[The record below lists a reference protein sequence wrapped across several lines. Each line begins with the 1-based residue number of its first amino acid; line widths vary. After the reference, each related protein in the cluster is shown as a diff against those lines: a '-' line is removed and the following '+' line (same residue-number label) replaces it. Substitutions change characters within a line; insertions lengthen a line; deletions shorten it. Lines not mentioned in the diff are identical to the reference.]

1 MTKSAAYG
9 SRLAFGDVT
18 KTVSTIVAATNLVG
32 VTSHGYIATQP
43 VMFKSGLAGGAP
55 LIAKKV
61 YYVKTV
67 LTNTFEL
74 ALTSGGATIDITS
87 DGTGS
92 ANFITALTDVA
103 QISSLSGPNLQAE
116 TIDVTTHDSPSAIRE
131 FVSGLIDPGEF
142 TLGLVFDPNVATHL
156 ALYTDLVART
166 TTMSFALHFPT
177 LLAMSWGFEGQV
189 TGFGPIESQPDGA
202 VTSTVT
208 IKLSGAPN
216 VT

>member
-9 SRLAFGDVT
+9 ARLAFGDVV
-18 KTVSTIVAATNLVG
+18 KTVSTITASTNLLG

-43 VMFKSGLAGGAP
+43 VMLKSGLAGGSP

-74 ALTSGGATIDITS
+74 ALTSGGATIDITT

-92 ANFITALTDVA
+92 ANFVTALTDIA
-103 QISSLSGPNLQAE
+103 QISSLSGPNMQAS
-116 TIDVTTHDSPSAIRE
+116 TIDVTTHDSVNATRE
-131 FVSGLIDPGEF
+131 FVSGLIDAGEF
-142 TLGLVFDPNVATHL
+142 TVGLIYDPNLATHL
-156 ALYTDLVART
+156 ALWTDLVART
-166 TTMSFALHFPT
+166 SASFALHFPT
-177 LLAMSWGFEGQV
+177 LLNMSWGFEGYV
-189 TGFGPIESQPDGA
+189 TGFGPIEAQPDGA
-202 VTSTVT
+202 VTTTIT
-208 IKLSGAPN
+208 IKLSGAAN

>member
-18 KTVSTIVAATNLVG
+18 KTVTAITAADNLLTS
-32 VTSHGYIATQP
+32 TSHGYANTQP
-43 VMFKSGLAGGAP
+43 VMLKTASYVAGTP
-55 LIAKKV
+55 LIPKKV
-61 YYVKTV
+61 YFVRDS
-67 LTNTFEL
+67 LTNTFGL
-74 ALTSGGATIDITS
+74 ALTSGGAIIDVTVN
-87 DGTGS
+87 GS
-92 ANFITALTDVA
+92 GLITALTDIA

-142 TLGLVFDPNVATHL
+142 TVGLVFDPNVATHI
-156 ALYTDLVART
+156 ALYNDLVART
-166 TTMSFALHFPT
+166 SAVSFALHFPT
-177 LLAMSWGFEGQV
+177 LLGVSWGFEGIV
-189 TGFGPIESQPDGA
+189 SGFGPIEAEPDGA
-202 VTSTVT
+202 VTTSVT

>member
-9 SRLAFGDVT
+9 SRLAFGDVN
-18 KTVSTIVAATNLVG
+18 KTANPITASTNLLT
-32 VTSHGYIATQP
+32 VTSHGYSATQP
-43 VMFKSGLAGGAP
+43 VMLKSGLTGSAP
-55 LIAKKV
+55 LIARKV

-87 DGTGS
+87 DGSG
-92 ANFITALTDVA
+92 IVTALTDIA
-103 QISSLSGPNLQAE
+103 QISSLAGPNLQAS
-116 TIDVTTHDSPSAIRE
+116 TIDVTTHDSVNATRE
-131 FVSGLIDPGEF
+131 FVSGLIDAGEF
-142 TLGLVFDPNVATHL
+142 TVGLVYDPNVATHL
-156 ALYTDLVART
+156 ALWNDLVART
-166 TTMSFALHFPT
+166 SASFALHFPT
-177 LLAMSWGFEGQV
+177 LLNMSWGFEGYV
-189 TGFGPIESQPDGA
+189 TGFGPIEAQPDGA

>member
-9 SRLAFGDVT
+9 SRLAFGDVN
-18 KTVSTIVAATNLVG
+18 KTANPITASTNLLT
-32 VTSHGYIATQP
+32 VTAHGYTATQP
-43 VMFKSGLAGGAP
+43 VMLKSGLAGSAP

-87 DGTGS
+87 DGSG
-92 ANFITALTDVA
+92 IVTALTDIA
-103 QISSLSGPNLQAE
+103 QISSLSGPNLQAS
-116 TIDVTTHDSPSAIRE
+116 TIDVTTHDSVNATRE
-131 FVSGLIDPGEF
+131 FVSGLIDAGEF
-142 TLGLVFDPNVATHL
+142 TVGLVFDPNVVTHI
-156 ALYTDLVART
+156 ALWNDLVART
-166 TTMSFALHFPT
+166 SASFALHFPT
-177 LLAMSWGFEGQV
+177 LLGVSWGFEGFV
-189 TGFGPIESQPDGA
+189 TGFGPIEAQPDGA
-202 VTSTVT
+202 ITTTAT

>member
-9 SRLAFGDVT
+9 ARLAFGDVN
-18 KTVSTIVAATNLVG
+18 KTANPITAATNLLT
-32 VTSHGYIATQP
+32 VTSHGYAATQP
-43 VMFKSGLAGGAP
+43 VMLKYPLTGSGP

-87 DGTGS
+87 DGSG
-92 ANFITALTDVA
+92 IVTALTDIA
-103 QISSLSGPNLQAE
+103 QISSLSGPNLQAS
-116 TIDVTTHDSPSAIRE
+116 TIDVTTHDSVNATRE
-131 FVSGLIDPGEF
+131 FVSGLIDAGEF
-142 TLGLVFDPNVATHL
+142 TVGLIYDPNVVTHL
-156 ALYTDLVART
+156 ALWTDLVART
-166 TTMSFALHFPT
+166 SASFALHFPT
-177 LLAMSWGFEGQV
+177 LLNMSWGFEGYI
-189 TGFGPIESQPDGA
+189 TGFGPIEAQPDGA
-202 VTSTVT
+202 ITATIT

>member
-1 MTKSAAYG
+1 MTKAAAFG

-18 KTVSTIVAATNLVG
+18 KTANPITASTNLLT
-32 VTSHGYIATQP
+32 VTAHGYTATQP
-43 VMFKSGLAGGAP
+43 VMLKSAGLTGSAP
-55 LIAKKV
+55 LIARKV

-87 DGTGS
+87 DGTGVV
-92 ANFITALTDVA
+92 TALTDIA

-116 TIDVTTHDSPSAIRE
+116 TIDVTTHDSVNATRE
-131 FVSGLIDPGEF
+131 FVSGLIDAGEF
-142 TLGLVFDPNVATHL
+142 TVGLIFDPNVVTHI
-156 ALYTDLVART
+156 ALWNDLVART
-166 TTMSFALHFPT
+166 SASFALHFPT
-177 LLAMSWGFEGQV
+177 LLAMSWGFEGYV
-189 TGFGPIESQPDGA
+189 TGFGPIEAQPDGA
-202 VTSTVT
+202 ITTTAT

>member
-9 SRLAFGDVT
+9 SRLAFGDIT
-18 KTVSTIVAATNLVG
+18 KTANPITASTNLLT
-32 VTSHGYIATQP
+32 VTAHGYTATQP
-43 VMFKSGLAGGAP
+43 VMLKAAGLTGSAP

-87 DGTGS
+87 DGTG
-92 ANFITALTDVA
+92 FVTALTDIA

-116 TIDVTTHDSPSAIRE
+116 TIDVTTHDSVSAIRE

-142 TLGLVFDPNVATHL
+142 TVGLVFDPNVATQI
-156 ALYTDLVART
+156 ALYNDLVART
-166 TTMSFALHFPT
+166 GPLSFALHFPT
-177 LLAMSWGFEGQV
+177 LLGVSWGFEGFV
-189 TGFGPIESQPDGA
+189 TGFGPIEAQPDGA
-202 VTSTVT
+202 ITTTVT
-208 IKLSGAPN
+208 IKISGVPN

>member
-9 SRLAFGDVT
+9 SRLAFGDVN
-18 KTVSTIVAATNLVG
+18 KTANPITASTNLLT
-32 VTSHGYIATQP
+32 VTAHGYTATQP
-43 VMFKSGLAGGAP
+43 VMLKSGLAGSVP

-87 DGTGS
+87 DGSG
-92 ANFITALTDVA
+92 IVTALTDIA
-103 QISSLSGPNLQAE
+103 QISSLSGPNLQAS
-116 TIDVTTHDSPSAIRE
+116 TIDVTTHDSVNATRE
-131 FVSGLIDPGEF
+131 FVSGLIDAGEF
-142 TLGLVFDPNVATHL
+142 TVGLVFDPNVVTHI
-156 ALYTDLVART
+156 ALWNDLVART
-166 TTMSFALHFPT
+166 SASFALHFPT
-177 LLAMSWGFEGQV
+177 LLGVSWGFEGFV
-189 TGFGPIESQPDGA
+189 TGFGPIEAQPDGA
-202 VTSTVT
+202 ITTTAT